1 MPKTPRIAWIAIAL
15 SAASLHAFADSDIP
29 KDKQAAADANAKQLL
44 LLMDQDK
51 SGKVSRQEYMSFM
64 SAEFDRLDL
73 NKDGEL
79 DVDELTRS
87 QFSVHGGGVHR

>member
-1 MPKTPRIAWIAIAL
+1 MRRQHAIWIATAL
-15 SAASLHAFADSDIP
+15 FAAGLQAQAGDIP

-51 SGKVSRQEYMSFM
+51 NGKISKQEYMAFM
-64 SAEFDRLDL
+64 EAEFNRLDV

-79 DVDELTRS
+79 DVDELTKS
-87 QFSVHGGGVHR
+87 QLSVHGAGVHR